1 MDIKTAEAEWAADP
15 CFFCKQKKILSETL
29 LELKETKI

>member
-1 MDIKTAEAEWAADP
+1 MDVKTAEAERAFDP

-29 LELKETKI
+29 EA